1 MKAHLANSFHFQP
14 ERHVQI
20 TTISDWIR
28 QKLDARRARRIEIRN
43 IAYLRTLDRHLLD
56 DMGVDI
62 ASLGEVRPKL
72 ASFNA
77 HAVVI
82 SAIVRPTLP
91 VNTSSR

>member
-14 ERHVQI
+14 ERQVQ
-20 TTISDWIR
+20 TATISDWIR
-28 QKLDARRARRIEIRN
+28 QKLDARRARRIKIRN
-43 IAYLRTLDRHLLD
+43 IEYLRTLDRHLLE

-72 ASFNA
+72 ASFNP

-91 VNTSSR
+91 VNRSSR